1 MRNTRDIEG
10 APRLLDALDVNNQDL
25 VNLYMLY
32 GRPTL
37 GVTLDVNRQDLVHVS
52 RVAAHPSDSI
62 IMDSVTQFNDDVN
75 INGQVPRRPRCV
87 PFGFAAAGVCVLTT
101 THCPHTRLVTAGH
114 GERWPDQ
121 GCADHGR
128 HAEHGGAAAGQRSR
142 GPR

>member
-10 APRLLDALDVNNQDL
+10 APRLLDALDVNDQDL

-75 INGQVPRRPRCV
+75 INGQVPSSSLCAHWVRCGWSV
-87 PFGFAAAGVCVLTT
+87 RTDNDALPA
-101 THCPHTRLVTAGH
+101 HPPLVTAGH
-114 GERWPDQ
+114 GERWVDQ
-121 GCADHGR
+121 GYADHGR
-128 HAEHGGAAAGQRSR
+128 HAEHGGAAAGQRSH